1 MKKVAWGDG
10 ALPTPPT
17 LGLEAPRHQP
27 SARACVWAGSPAA
40 GTGGPRP
47 FSTELFPV
55 PLKGAGPGLTGR
67 NHVTAVT
74 WGPDP
79 TPHDLERPSRV
90 LFTNGISEIVKS
102 GLTGLTNGLN
112 ISFYWAN
119 SPL

>member
-1 MKKVAWGDG
+1 M
-10 ALPTPPT
+10 
-17 LGLEAPRHQP
+17 
-27 SARACVWAGSPAA
+27 WAGSPAA

-79 TPHDLERPSRV
+79 TPHDLQRPSRV

-102 GLTGLTNGLN
+102 GLTGLTNGLD
-112 ISFYWAN
+112 ISFYWDN
-119 SPL
+119 RPTMKLSTSPCKI

>member
-1 MKKVAWGDG
+1 M
-10 ALPTPPT
+10 
-17 LGLEAPRHQP
+17 
-27 SARACVWAGSPAA
+27 WAGSPAA
-40 GTGGPRP
+40 GTGGPKP
-47 FSTELFPV
+47 CSTELFPV
-55 PLKGAGPGLTGR
+55 PLQGAGPGLTGR

-79 TPHDLERPSRV
+79 TPHDLQRPSRV

-119 SPL
+119 SHYEAPHFPVLSAQDIKLIRRTSEESHQPG